1 MKFRTEKDS
10 LGEVKVPAKA
20 LWGAQTQRAVNNF
33 PISGIKMDFPFT
45 KSFVS
50 SLGLIKD
57 AAARANL
64 RLKLISTKK
73 SKAISRAAKEVWKE
87 KHHKEFP
94 IDVFQTGSGT
104 SSNMNANEVI
114 ANLASR
120 YSKLDINP
128 NDDVNMSQSSNDVIP
143 TAIKLSAIMD
153 LDGKLFPALDELIDS
168 IEKKAKSLEG
178 VIKTGRTHLMDAMPI
193 DFSEELGAWA
203 SQLSASKEML
213 RTIEKRF
220 FELPQGG
227 TAVGSGINAHKN
239 FSKYFAQELS
249 KLCNSKKRFS
259 PSNNFY
265 HELSAQDCSVQL
277 SGELKNLAIV
287 LMKISNDLRWMNSG
301 PLAGMSE
308 IELNA
313 LQPGSSI
320 MPGKVNPVIPEAVAM
335 ASADVIGNDVS
346 ITVAA
351 QSGSFQLNV
360 MLPVIAYNLLESIN
374 LIAGSMKAL
383 SKNAIKTFKVNEK
396 NLESSLSK
404 NPILVTA
411 LNPII
416 GYEKAA
422 EIAKKAYKENRP
434 IIEVAA
440 QETDLSKAKLL
451 KLLDPKKLAKGGI

>member
-57 AAARANL
+57 ASARANL

-203 SQLSASKEML
+203 SQLSASKEIL

-259 PSNNFY
+259 PSKNFY

-308 IELNA
+308 IELKA

-360 MLPVIAYNLLESIN
+360 MLPVIAYNLLKSIN